1 MLLFAETIPPLSML
15 ERIEMSEKRT
25 YVVEGMTCDHCR
37 LSVEEEVGEI
47 DGVEAVGARLDDGR
61 VQVSG
66 EGYRDE
72 DVQTAV
78 AEAGYAVTGRA

>member
-1 MLLFAETIPPLSML
+1 
-15 ERIEMSEKRT
+15 MSETRT

-37 LSVEEEVGEI
+37 LSVEEEIGEV
-47 DGVEAVGARLDDGR
+47 DGVEAVQARLEDGR

-66 EGYRDE
+66 EGYRDS
-72 DVQTAV
+72 DVEAAV